1 MLIGID
7 DTDAR
12 KGMCTTY
19 LCAVLVSE
27 FREAGLSVSLP
38 YLVRLNPCIPQKTRG
53 NGAVCIDVS
62 ALGRANWEKYVKERV
77 ISRIKELA
85 FVEDENT
92 HPGAVFAYDAALE
105 EIRNDG
111 KKSEK
116 LLRFYERAVKSVLK
130 LEDALCL
137 ISELNLEYF
146 KMKSGRGLIGALAA
160 VSFAFAH
167 EL

>member
-7 DTDAR
+7 DTDSR

-62 ALGRANWEKYVKERV
+62 AAGRA
-77 ISRIKELA
+77 I
-85 FVEDENT
+85 
-92 HPGAVFAYDAALE
+92 
-105 EIRNDG
+105 G
-111 KKSEK
+111 KS
-116 LLRFYERAVKSVLK
+116 
-130 LEDALCL
+130 
-137 ISELNLEYF
+137 
-146 KMKSGRGLIGALAA
+146 M
-160 VSFAFAH
+160 
-167 EL
+167 